1 MPGVDGDNAGA
12 ADGGAGAALCVLASG
27 SAGNCTVVAVR
38 RGGVT
43 RACLIDLGLS
53 PRRTVRLLAG
63 LGLGLHQVDDVILTH
78 LDSDHV
84 YAGWLGARGLPRHVR
99 LHVHARHA
107 EAAGLPGLFGPA
119 AVVYDDGL
127 VLRDGTR
134 VRAVVAPHD
143 RLGVAAL
150 RMEGEVCAGA
160 EGGPS
165 GGASGATSGWG
176 WSLGYATDV
185 GRVEADLVEHLRGVD
200 VLAIESNYCPRMQV
214 ESGRPLAL
222 IERIMGG
229 RGHLSNQ
236 EAVEAIGRIAPRRHV
251 VLLHLSRECNDPAVV
266 AALHEEA
273 GYGVTISSQDA
284 PTGWVAIAGP
294 APEMAEEG
302 GAAARPVT
310 RRARRPATRV
320 R

>member
-84 YAGWLGARGLPRHVR
+84 YTGWLGARGLPRHVR

-119 AVVYDDGL
+119 AVVYEDGL

-150 RMEGEVCAGA
+150 RMEGETGAGA
-160 EGGPS
+160 DGGLRAGT
-165 GGASGATSGWG
+165 GGEG

-185 GRVEADLVEHLRGVD
+185 GRVEDELVEHLRGVD

-251 VLLHLSRECNDPAVV
+251 VLLHLSRQCNDPAVV
-266 AALHEEA
+266 ASLHAGA
-273 GYGVTISSQDA
+273 GYGVTISSQEA
-284 PTGWVAIAGP
+284 PTGWVAIAGAAP
-294 APEMAEEG
+294 AAAG
-302 GAAARPVT
+302 VDGAAAGAVT
-310 RRARRPATRV
+310 RRARRPATRA